1 MPIVVSD
8 EEGLY
13 RIVYKAVRAVLSERW
28 MSGPEIAEHFG
39 ISYQKWREHTADP
52 EIMGK
57 AMDMGTKGHPL
68 LRWRPF
74 DVEEFL
80 ERRKRK

>member
-1 MPIVVSD
+1 MSIVVSD
-8 EEGLY
+8 EDGLY

-39 ISYQKWREHTADP
+39 ISYQVWRKHAAEPAIK
-52 EIMGK
+52 ER
-57 AMDMGTKGHPL
+57 ALDMGTKGHPL

-80 ERRKRK
+80 KRKRK

>member
-8 EEGLY
+8 EGDLY
-13 RIVYKAVRAVLSERW
+13 KVVYKAVRAVLSERW

-39 ISYQKWREHTADP
+39 ISYQTWRAHAADP
-52 EIMGK
+52 EIREK
-57 AMDMGTKGHPL
+57 AMDWGTNGHPL
-68 LRWRPF
+68 LRWRPH
-74 DVEEFL
+74 DVEEIL